1 MLQDWMPNIC
11 KSSLGSHWSRAPKY
25 TASPGMPGVPT
36 PVHTGQWLLGF
47 ALRDHGSRPLLWLLL
62 FVLKAI
68 FGNYTD

>member
-47 ALRDHGSRPLLWLLL
+47 ALRVMEADLC
-62 FVLKAI
+62 
-68 FGNYTD
+68 FGCYYLC